1 MSQNQ
6 SDQTETSTL
15 SGKILISG
23 TGFIVGSGM
32 WAILAFFR
40 YEGGFTDVF
49 VLNMALAVLHIVVGL
64 LILRQTRNS
73 WYLGLVL
80 AVISVAATLPNH
92 YYYLPIPV
100 DGITGLLLYFS
111 RWDFRDMRLAHGR
124 GTGSV

>member
-111 RWDFRDMRLAHGR
+111 RWDFHDMRLAHGR

>member
-40 YEGGFTDVF
+40 YEGGYTDVF

-64 LILRQTRNS
+64 LILRQARNS

-111 RWDFRDMRLAHGR
+111 RWDFRDMRLAHDR